1 MVPRKGGIGDPEYIR
16 FIDNGYAWY
25 FGGEIETPL
34 HLLVKRRRIIEL
46 LIGENEQ

>member
-1 MVPRKGGIGDPEYIR
+1 VACQGPADPDYQR

-34 HLLVKRRRIIEL
+34 HLLVKRRRIIDL
-46 LIGENEQ
+46 LISENEQ